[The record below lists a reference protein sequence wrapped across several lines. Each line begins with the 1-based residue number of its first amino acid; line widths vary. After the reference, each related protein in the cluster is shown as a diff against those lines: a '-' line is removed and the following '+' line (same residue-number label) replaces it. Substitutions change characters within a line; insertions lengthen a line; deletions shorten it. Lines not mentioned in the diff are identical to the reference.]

1 MGKFPDIKWEED
13 DDDFGLTE
21 KKDAAG
27 DFSQLLSE
35 KGDED
40 DHIFRGEKVTGT
52 VSLIPMDSR
61 DILIDLG
68 GKNSGVID
76 RQELS
81 DENGELKV
89 KVGDKVEAF
98 VVSKKGGEI
107 VLSHSMAQS
116 VKSAEDL
123 QNAYSEKRP
132 VRGRVIKTNKGGFEV
147 VVLGKTCFCP
157 VSQMETRFVEDQQQY
172 VGKDFEFLI
181 DEFGEN
187 GRNIVLS
194 RAKLLKQQ
202 AEERLKQLIAG
213 LTPETILDGTVTEI
227 RDFGAF
233 VDIGGVE
240 GLVHIS
246 ELSHQRI
253 ERAGDFVRRGEK
265 VRVKVLKVDKDERG
279 RPKISLSMKA
289 AMRDPW
295 EDIHEH
301 IKGSETYTGRVVR
314 LMPFGAFIE
323 LKPGIEGLLHI
334 SEMSWTKRVHH
345 PSDVVNVGDVAT
357 VTVREID
364 PVQKRISLTMKQVE
378 NDPWFKASEQ
388 FPVGKTIVGKVERLK
403 PFGAILQLS
412 EGVSGLVPI
421 STIKKKYGEAY
432 KNTCAPGKDLEVRVQ
447 NVSTEERKILLNL
460 PGVEEEDADQC
471 DFQDYLQSE
480 KEKKEKAA
488 QAPKDE
494 SRTGTFGALLS
505 AKLGK

>member
-21 KKDAAG
+21 TQDKGG

-40 DHIFRGEKVTGT
+40 DQIFRGEKVTGT
-52 VSLIPMDSR
+52 VSLIPTDSR

-81 DENGELKV
+81 DEHGQLKV

-123 QNAYSEKRP
+123 QNAFGEKRP
-132 VRGRVIKTNKGGFEV
+132 VRGRVVKVNKGGFEV

-157 VSQMETRFVEDQQQY
+157 VSQIETRFVEDQQQY
-172 VGKDFEFLI
+172 VGKELEFLI
-181 DEFGEN
+181 EEFGEN

-194 RAKLLKQQ
+194 RSKLLKLQ
-202 AEERLKQLIAG
+202 AEEKLKQLIAG
-213 LTPETILDGTVTEI
+213 LNSDTVLDGTVTEI

-246 ELSHQRI
+246 ELAHQRL
-253 ERAGDFVRRGEK
+253 ERASDFVRRGEK
-265 VRVKVLKVDKDERG
+265 VRVKVLKVERDDKG
-279 RPKISLSMKA
+279 RPKIGLSMKA

-314 LMPFGAFIE
+314 LMPFGAFVE
-323 LKPGIEGLLHI
+323 LKPGIEGLLHV

-345 PSDVVNVGDVAT
+345 PSDVVKVGDMAT
-357 VTVREID
+357 VTVRDID
-364 PVQKRISLTMKQVE
+364 PVQKRISLTMKQIE
-378 NDPWFKASEQ
+378 NDPWFQAADK
-388 FPVGKTIVGKVERLK
+388 FPVGRTITGKVERLK
-403 PFGAILQLS
+403 PFGAICELA
-412 EGVSGLVPI
+412 EGVTGLVPI
-421 STIKKKYGEAY
+421 STIKRKYGEAY
-432 KNTCAPGKDLEVRVQ
+432 KNACVPGKELEVTVQ
-447 NVSTEERKILLNL
+447 NVSTSERKILLNL
-460 PGVEEEDADQC
+460 PGVEEEDADQK
-471 DFQDYLQSE
+471 DFHEYLQAE
-480 KEKKEKAA
+480 KEKAA
-488 QAPKDE
+488 AVPKDE
-494 SRTGTFGALLS
+494 SRTGSFGALLS
-505 AKLGK
+505 AKLGKQ